1 MSLLYQKHASRPLTL
16 DNRVEPELYRDVFPY
31 THVSRIEFDDTFL
44 VPRPADPMFI
54 TDTTFRDGQQA
65 RPPYT
70 VKQIARIY
78 DLLHKLG
85 GKSGLIQASEFFMY
99 SPKDRKA
106 IEVCRSR
113 GYRFPR
119 VTGWIRAN
127 MDDLKIAHDM
137 EFDEVGL
144 LTSMSDYHIF
154 LKLGKT
160 REQAMNDYLKVV
172 TKALE
177 WGIVPRCHFEDVTRA
192 DIYGFCL
199 PFARKLMELSHE
211 ASMPIKIR
219 LCDTMG
225 YGVPFP
231 GAALPRSVQRIVRAF
246 TDEAGVPGAWLE
258 WHGHNDF
265 HKVLVNGVTA
275 WLYGCGGVNGT
286 LMGFGERTGNAPLEA
301 LVIDYISLTGN
312 DEAADPTV
320 ITEIAQYFEKELDY
334 RIPDNYPF
342 AGKDFNAT
350 SAGIH
355 VDGLAK
361 NEEIYNI
368 FDTTKILNRS
378 VPIIINDKAGRAG
391 VAYWINQQFNLPPE
405 RQVSKK
411 HPAVG
416 QIHTRIMA
424 AYEEG
429 RNTSFSN
436 KEIKNLV
443 RRFMPELFDSEFD
456 QMKRIAGELASNLVE
471 RLARDCQSTADS
483 EALTAQLQHFVHDYS
498 FIQYA
503 YVTDVKGHSTAIAIS
518 DPGDQKGYKAFPI
531 GFDYSNREWFL
542 QPMRTGKLHI
552 TNVHQSQVT
561 GQLIITVSTVITDA
575 NDEII
580 GVLGADIQLE
590 EIIRRAESLEAEV
603 PNSEEEEPYSVKG
616 GKRFLPFTKAFPFWN
631 GYVPHKTKPFSGV
644 RERALF
650 FHSRMRPPSQERVFS
665 QGRWG

>member
-44 VPRPADPMFI
+44 GPRPADPMFI

-106 IEVCRSR
+106 IEVCRAR

-416 QIHTRIMA
+416 QIHTKIMA

-471 RLARDCQSTADS
+471 RLSRDCQTTSDT
-483 EALTAQLQHFVHDYS
+483 ETLTAQLQQFVRDYS
-498 FIQYA
+498 FIQYV

-531 GFDYSNREWFL
+531 GFDYSNREWFQ

-552 TNVHQSQVT
+552 MNVHQSQVT

-590 EIIRRAESLEAEV
+590 EIIRRAESLEAEEHIG
-603 PNSEEEEPYSVKG
+603 EEE
-616 GKRFLPFTKAFPFWN
+616 
-631 GYVPHKTKPFSGV
+631 
-644 RERALF
+644 
-650 FHSRMRPPSQERVFS
+650 
-665 QGRWG
+665 

>member
-361 NEEIYNI
+361 NEESYNI

-483 EALTAQLQHFVHDYS
+483 EALTAQLQHFVRDYS

-542 QPMRTGKLHI
+542 QPMHTGKLHI

-603 PNSEEEEPYSVKG
+603 PNSEEE
-616 GKRFLPFTKAFPFWN
+616 
-631 GYVPHKTKPFSGV
+631 
-644 RERALF
+644 
-650 FHSRMRPPSQERVFS
+650 
-665 QGRWG
+665 

>member
-405 RQVSKK
+405 RQVSMK

-483 EALTAQLQHFVHDYS
+483 EALTAQLQHFVRDYS

-603 PNSEEEEPYSVKG
+603 PNSEEE
-616 GKRFLPFTKAFPFWN
+616 
-631 GYVPHKTKPFSGV
+631 
-644 RERALF
+644 
-650 FHSRMRPPSQERVFS
+650 
-665 QGRWG
+665 

>member
-177 WGIVPRCHFEDVTRA
+177 WGIVPPCHFEDVTRA

-483 EALTAQLQHFVHDYS
+483 EALTAQLQHFVRDYS

-603 PNSEEEEPYSVKG
+603 PNSEEE
-616 GKRFLPFTKAFPFWN
+616 
-631 GYVPHKTKPFSGV
+631 
-644 RERALF
+644 
-650 FHSRMRPPSQERVFS
+650 
-665 QGRWG
+665 

>member
-436 KEIKNLV
+436 KEIKNLD

-483 EALTAQLQHFVHDYS
+483 EALTAQLQHFVRDYS

-603 PNSEEEEPYSVKG
+603 PNSEEE
-616 GKRFLPFTKAFPFWN
+616 
-631 GYVPHKTKPFSGV
+631 
-644 RERALF
+644 
-650 FHSRMRPPSQERVFS
+650 
-665 QGRWG
+665 

>member
-160 REQAMNDYLKVV
+160 REQAMNHYLKVV

-483 EALTAQLQHFVHDYS
+483 EALTAQLQHFVRDYS

-603 PNSEEEEPYSVKG
+603 PNSEEE
-616 GKRFLPFTKAFPFWN
+616 
-631 GYVPHKTKPFSGV
+631 
-644 RERALF
+644 
-650 FHSRMRPPSQERVFS
+650 
-665 QGRWG
+665 

>member
-16 DNRVEPELYRDVFPY
+16 DNRVEPELYRVVFPY

-483 EALTAQLQHFVHDYS
+483 EALTAQLQHFVRDYS

-603 PNSEEEEPYSVKG
+603 PNSEEE
-616 GKRFLPFTKAFPFWN
+616 
-631 GYVPHKTKPFSGV
+631 
-644 RERALF
+644 
-650 FHSRMRPPSQERVFS
+650 
-665 QGRWG
+665 

>member
-106 IEVCRSR
+106 IEVCRAR

-160 REQAMNDYLKVV
+160 REQAMNDYRQ
-172 TKALE
+172 ALDYSLATVKDAFDA
-177 WGIVPRCHFEDVTRA
+177 GVMPRCHLEDITRA
-192 DIYGFCL
+192 DFYGFVV
-199 PFARKLMELSHE
+199 PFVNELMELSRE
-211 ASMPIKIR
+211 AGIPVRIR
-219 LCDTMG
+219 ACDTMG

-416 QIHTRIMA
+416 QIHTKIMA

-471 RLARDCQSTADS
+471 RLSRDCQTTSDT
-483 EALTAQLQHFVHDYS
+483 ETLTAQLQQFVRDYS
-498 FIQYA
+498 FIQYV

-531 GFDYSNREWFL
+531 GFDYSNREWFQ

-552 TNVHQSQVT
+552 MNVHQSQVT

-590 EIIRRAESLEAEV
+590 EIIRRAESLEAEEHIG
-603 PNSEEEEPYSVKG
+603 EEE
-616 GKRFLPFTKAFPFWN
+616 
-631 GYVPHKTKPFSGV
+631 
-644 RERALF
+644 
-650 FHSRMRPPSQERVFS
+650 
-665 QGRWG
+665 

>member
-416 QIHTRIMA
+416 QIHTKIMA

-483 EALTAQLQHFVHDYS
+483 EALTAQLQHFVRDYS
-498 FIQYA
+498 FIQYV

-531 GFDYSNREWFL
+531 GFDYSNREWFQ

-552 TNVHQSQVT
+552 MNVHQSQVT

-590 EIIRRAESLEAEV
+590 EIIRRAESLEAEEHIG
-603 PNSEEEEPYSVKG
+603 EEE
-616 GKRFLPFTKAFPFWN
+616 
-631 GYVPHKTKPFSGV
+631 
-644 RERALF
+644 
-650 FHSRMRPPSQERVFS
+650 
-665 QGRWG
+665 

>member
-54 TDTTFRDGQQA
+54 TDTTIRDGQQA

-483 EALTAQLQHFVHDYS
+483 EALTAQLQHFVRDYS

-518 DPGDQKGYKAFPI
+518 DPGDQNGYTAFPI
-531 GFDYSNREWFL
+531 GFDYSYREWFL

-603 PNSEEEEPYSVKG
+603 PNSEEE
-616 GKRFLPFTKAFPFWN
+616 
-631 GYVPHKTKPFSGV
+631 
-644 RERALF
+644 
-650 FHSRMRPPSQERVFS
+650 
-665 QGRWG
+665 

>member
-65 RPPYT
+65 RPPDT

-483 EALTAQLQHFVHDYS
+483 EALTAQLQHFVRDYS

-542 QPMRTGKLHI
+542 QPMHTGKLHI

-603 PNSEEEEPYSVKG
+603 PNSEEE
-616 GKRFLPFTKAFPFWN
+616 
-631 GYVPHKTKPFSGV
+631 
-644 RERALF
+644 
-650 FHSRMRPPSQERVFS
+650 
-665 QGRWG
+665 

>member
-483 EALTAQLQHFVHDYS
+483 EALTAQLQHFVRDYS

-542 QPMRTGKLHI
+542 QPMHTGKLHI

-603 PNSEEEEPYSVKG
+603 PNSEEE
-616 GKRFLPFTKAFPFWN
+616 
-631 GYVPHKTKPFSGV
+631 
-644 RERALF
+644 
-650 FHSRMRPPSQERVFS
+650 
-665 QGRWG
+665 

>member
-199 PFARKLMELSHE
+199 PFAHKLMELSHE

-483 EALTAQLQHFVHDYS
+483 EALTAQLQHFVRDYS

-603 PNSEEEEPYSVKG
+603 PNSEEE
-616 GKRFLPFTKAFPFWN
+616 
-631 GYVPHKTKPFSGV
+631 
-644 RERALF
+644 
-650 FHSRMRPPSQERVFS
+650 
-665 QGRWG
+665 

>member
-1 MSLLYQKHASRPLTL
+1 MLEISGKTNLLEQNAYKYSLQDVAEPNLQRDIYTQGMVPKVPFNHR
-16 DNRVEPELYRDVFPY
+16 RVPMHMPEE
-31 THVSRIEFDDTFL
+31 IW
-44 VPRPADPMFI
+44 I
-54 TDTTFRDGQQA
+54 TDTSLRDGQQSVE
-65 RPPYT
+65 PYT
-70 VKQIARIY
+70 VDQIVNIY
-78 DLLHKLG
+78 KYLSRLG
-85 GKSGLIQASEFFMY
+85 GPYGIIRQTEFFIY
-99 SPKDRKA
+99 SKKDREALEKCM
-106 IEVCRSR
+106 EL
-113 GYRFPR
+113 GLKFPEI
-119 VTGWIRAN
+119 TTWIRATKE
-127 MDDLKIAHDM
+127 DFRLVRDLGIR
-137 EFDEVGL
+137 ETGILV
-144 LTSMSDYHIF
+144 SCSDYHIF
-154 LKLGKT
+154 KKMKMT
-160 REQAMNDYLKVV
+160 RKQAMDYYLATVADAFEAGV
-172 TKALE
+172 
-177 WGIVPRCHFEDVTRA
+177 IPRCHLEDITRA
-192 DIYGFCL
+192 DFYGFVV
-199 PFARKLMELSHE
+199 PFVNELQKLSRQ
-211 ASMPIKIR
+211 AGIPVKIR
-219 LCDTMG
+219 ACDTMG

-265 HKVLVNGVTA
+265 HKVLVNGVNA

-483 EALTAQLQHFVHDYS
+483 EALTAQLQHFVRDYS

-603 PNSEEEEPYSVKG
+603 PNSEEE
-616 GKRFLPFTKAFPFWN
+616 
-631 GYVPHKTKPFSGV
+631 
-644 RERALF
+644 
-650 FHSRMRPPSQERVFS
+650 
-665 QGRWG
+665 

>member
-16 DNRVEPELYRDVFPY
+16 DNRAEPELYRDVFPY
-31 THVSRIEFDDTFL
+31 SNISRIEFDDTFL
-44 VPRPADPMFI
+44 IPRPADPMFI

-137 EFDEVGL
+137 EFDEVGM

-225 YGVPFP
+225 YGVPYP

-286 LMGFGERTGNAPLEA
+286 LLGFGERTGNAPLEA

-391 VAYWINQQFNLPPE
+391 VAYWINQQFNLPAE

-416 QIHTRIMA
+416 QIHAKIMA

-471 RLARDCQSTADS
+471 RLARDCQKAESP
-483 EALTAQLQHFVHDYS
+483 EALTALLETFVHEYS
-498 FIQYA
+498 FIQYV
-503 YVTDVKGHSTAIAIS
+503 YVTDVQGHSTAIAIS
-518 DPGDQKGYKAFPI
+518 DPGDKKGYKAFPL

-603 PNSEEEEPYSVKG
+603 PNSEEE
-616 GKRFLPFTKAFPFWN
+616 
-631 GYVPHKTKPFSGV
+631 
-644 RERALF
+644 
-650 FHSRMRPPSQERVFS
+650 
-665 QGRWG
+665 

>member
-312 DEAADPTV
+312 DEAAV

-483 EALTAQLQHFVHDYS
+483 EALTAQLQHFVRDYS

-603 PNSEEEEPYSVKG
+603 PNSEEE
-616 GKRFLPFTKAFPFWN
+616 
-631 GYVPHKTKPFSGV
+631 
-644 RERALF
+644 
-650 FHSRMRPPSQERVFS
+650 
-665 QGRWG
+665 

>member
-137 EFDEVGL
+137 VFEEVGL
-144 LTSMSDYHIF
+144 LTSISDYHIF

-483 EALTAQLQHFVHDYS
+483 EALTAQLQHFVRDYS

-542 QPMRTGKLHI
+542 QPMHTGKLHI

-603 PNSEEEEPYSVKG
+603 PNSEEE
-616 GKRFLPFTKAFPFWN
+616 
-631 GYVPHKTKPFSGV
+631 
-644 RERALF
+644 
-650 FHSRMRPPSQERVFS
+650 
-665 QGRWG
+665 

>member
-106 IEVCRSR
+106 IEVCRAR

-177 WGIVPRCHFEDVTRA
+177 WGIVPRCHFEDVTHA

-416 QIHTRIMA
+416 QIHTKIMA

-471 RLARDCQSTADS
+471 RLSRDCQTTSDT
-483 EALTAQLQHFVHDYS
+483 ETLTAQLQQFVRDYS
-498 FIQYA
+498 FIQYV

-531 GFDYSNREWFL
+531 GFDYSNREWFQ

-552 TNVHQSQVT
+552 MNVHQSQVT

-590 EIIRRAESLEAEV
+590 EIIRRAESLEAEEHIG
-603 PNSEEEEPYSVKG
+603 EEE
-616 GKRFLPFTKAFPFWN
+616 
-631 GYVPHKTKPFSGV
+631 
-644 RERALF
+644 
-650 FHSRMRPPSQERVFS
+650 
-665 QGRWG
+665 

>member
-160 REQAMNDYLKVV
+160 REQDMNDYLKVV

-483 EALTAQLQHFVHDYS
+483 EALTAQLQHFVRDYS

-603 PNSEEEEPYSVKG
+603 PNSEEE
-616 GKRFLPFTKAFPFWN
+616 
-631 GYVPHKTKPFSGV
+631 
-644 RERALF
+644 
-650 FHSRMRPPSQERVFS
+650 
-665 QGRWG
+665 

>member
-411 HPAVG
+411 HPTVG

-483 EALTAQLQHFVHDYS
+483 EALTAQLQHFVRDYS

-542 QPMRTGKLHI
+542 QPMHTGKLHI

-603 PNSEEEEPYSVKG
+603 PNSEEE
-616 GKRFLPFTKAFPFWN
+616 
-631 GYVPHKTKPFSGV
+631 
-644 RERALF
+644 
-650 FHSRMRPPSQERVFS
+650 
-665 QGRWG
+665 

>member
-416 QIHTRIMA
+416 QIHTKIMA

-471 RLARDCQSTADS
+471 RLSRDCQTTSDT
-483 EALTAQLQHFVHDYS
+483 ETLTAQLQQFVRDYS
-498 FIQYA
+498 FIQYV

-531 GFDYSNREWFL
+531 GFDYSNREWFQ

-552 TNVHQSQVT
+552 MNVHQSQVT

-590 EIIRRAESLEAEV
+590 EIIRRAESLEAEEHIG
-603 PNSEEEEPYSVKG
+603 EEE
-616 GKRFLPFTKAFPFWN
+616 
-631 GYVPHKTKPFSGV
+631 
-644 RERALF
+644 
-650 FHSRMRPPSQERVFS
+650 
-665 QGRWG
+665 

>member
-1 MSLLYQKHASRPLTL
+1 MGTETPYLSGVFRFVARLHTLSRRGMRMALAGQPKCRYGMLQSLYNLIEQHGCDGAIY
-16 DNRVEPELYRDVFPY
+16 
-31 THVSRIEFDDTFL
+31 VSD
-44 VPRPADPMFI
+44 
-54 TDTTFRDGQQA
+54 
-65 RPPYT
+65 
-70 VKQIARIY
+70 IARQMHQPMPAI
-78 DLLHKLG
+78 
-85 GKSGLIQASEFFMY
+85 SRGLRQMEQDGHIVRETD
-99 SPKDRKA
+99 PKDRRKTLVRITPAGERARKA
-106 IEVCRSR
+106 
-113 GYRFPR
+113 
-119 VTGWIRAN
+119 N
-127 MDDLKIAHDM
+127 
-137 EFDEVGL
+137 
-144 LTSMSDYHIF
+144 
-154 LKLGKT
+154 
-160 REQAMNDYLKVV
+160 EQAMNDYLKVV

-416 QIHTRIMA
+416 QIHTKIMA

-471 RLARDCQSTADS
+471 RLSRDCQTTSDT
-483 EALTAQLQHFVHDYS
+483 ETLTAQLQQFVRDYS
-498 FIQYA
+498 FIQYV

-531 GFDYSNREWFL
+531 GFDYSNREWFQ

-552 TNVHQSQVT
+552 MNVHQSQVT

-590 EIIRRAESLEAEV
+590 EIIRRAESLEAEEHIG
-603 PNSEEEEPYSVKG
+603 EEE
-616 GKRFLPFTKAFPFWN
+616 LT
-631 GYVPHKTKPFSGV
+631 
-644 RERALF
+644 LL
-650 FHSRMRPPSQERVFS
+650 
-665 QGRWG
+665 

>member
-219 LCDTMG
+219 LCDTMC

-231 GAALPRSVQRIVRAF
+231 GAAHPRSVQRIVRAF

-483 EALTAQLQHFVHDYS
+483 EALTAQLQHFVRDYS

-603 PNSEEEEPYSVKG
+603 PNSEEE
-616 GKRFLPFTKAFPFWN
+616 
-631 GYVPHKTKPFSGV
+631 
-644 RERALF
+644 
-650 FHSRMRPPSQERVFS
+650 
-665 QGRWG
+665 

>member
-603 PNSEEEEPYSVKG
+603 PNSEED
-616 GKRFLPFTKAFPFWN
+616 
-631 GYVPHKTKPFSGV
+631 
-644 RERALF
+644 
-650 FHSRMRPPSQERVFS
+650 
-665 QGRWG
+665 

>member
-361 NEEIYNI
+361 NEEIYNL

-603 PNSEEEEPYSVKG
+603 PNSEEE
-616 GKRFLPFTKAFPFWN
+616 
-631 GYVPHKTKPFSGV
+631 
-644 RERALF
+644 
-650 FHSRMRPPSQERVFS
+650 
-665 QGRWG
+665 

>member
-424 AYEEG
+424 DYEEG

-483 EALTAQLQHFVHDYS
+483 EALTAQLQHFVRDYS

-603 PNSEEEEPYSVKG
+603 PNSEEE
-616 GKRFLPFTKAFPFWN
+616 
-631 GYVPHKTKPFSGV
+631 
-644 RERALF
+644 
-650 FHSRMRPPSQERVFS
+650 
-665 QGRWG
+665 

>member
-483 EALTAQLQHFVHDYS
+483 EALTAQLQHFVRDYS

-590 EIIRRAESLEAEV
+590 EIIRRAESLEVEV
-603 PNSEEEEPYSVKG
+603 PNSEEE
-616 GKRFLPFTKAFPFWN
+616 
-631 GYVPHKTKPFSGV
+631 
-644 RERALF
+644 
-650 FHSRMRPPSQERVFS
+650 
-665 QGRWG
+665 

>member
-483 EALTAQLQHFVHDYS
+483 EALTAQLQHFVRDYS

-590 EIIRRAESLEAEV
+590 EIRA
-603 PNSEEEEPYSVKG
+603 P
-616 GKRFLPFTKAFPFWN
+616 
-631 GYVPHKTKPFSGV
+631 
-644 RERALF
+644 
-650 FHSRMRPPSQERVFS
+650 
-665 QGRWG
+665 

>member
-231 GAALPRSVQRIVRAF
+231 GAALPRSMQRIVRAF

-416 QIHTRIMA
+416 QIHTKIMA

-471 RLARDCQSTADS
+471 RLSRDCQTTSDT
-483 EALTAQLQHFVHDYS
+483 ETLTAQLQQFVRDYS
-498 FIQYA
+498 FIQYV

-531 GFDYSNREWFL
+531 GFDYSNREWFQ

-552 TNVHQSQVT
+552 MNVHQSQVT

-590 EIIRRAESLEAEV
+590 EIIRRAESLEAEEHIG
-603 PNSEEEEPYSVKG
+603 EEE
-616 GKRFLPFTKAFPFWN
+616 
-631 GYVPHKTKPFSGV
+631 
-644 RERALF
+644 
-650 FHSRMRPPSQERVFS
+650 
-665 QGRWG
+665 